1 MPSRD
6 SDSDGDRA
14 TTRGRWALRIAG
26 ALSLSVI
33 AYLVLAWLGG
43 PVPVP
48 CGPRI
53 CAPFFHCVIERG
65 IGTIPAEG
73 PYTVP
78 ADEHRCEPGMG
89 PRREALRPSA
99 PPEVTL
105 PLKPPAVAAPVPCG
119 TATCD
124 PSMHCVHEHGQGQAP
139 HDGGA
144 RDAPA
149 DVFRCAPGAGPAVDA
164 PRPAAPLGPSSR

>member
-33 AYLVLAWLGG
+33 AYLVLASIGG

-53 CAPFFHCVIERG
+53 CAPFSHCVVVSG
-65 IGTIPAEG
+65 IGAIPAEG
-73 PYTVP
+73 PYDVP
-78 ADEHRCEPGMG
+78 GDEYRCDPGLG
-89 PRREALRPSA
+89 RRISLQRPSMA
-99 PPEVTL
+99 PALPEA
-105 PLKPPAVAAPVPCG
+105 PAPVPCG

-124 PSMHCVHEHGQGQAP
+124 PSMHCVHEYGQGQAP
-139 HDGGA
+139 RDGGA